1 MDSRPVTLHKQP
13 NGNIPSPADQY
24 ESNPSCSEHVSN
36 MPITSYI
43 NELLKSTYD
52 YENDELDEED
62 VDVLMGNVELAAI
75 IEATTCKIMK
85 GTNSVTAAQDLT
97 GENQLDVLADVD
109 NNDVTLAQELDI
121 ENVMKFFCFFKI
133 YPSYF

>member
-13 NGNIPSPADQY
+13 NGNIPSPTND